1 MIQVLFEDIFAQD
14 VDAIV
19 NPANKDM
26 LHGGGLAAVIA
37 SRAGTDVVEASRR
50 IVAHM
55 PIETGE
61 AIVTEAGELD
71 DFQAIIHT
79 VGPYYVEN
87 DEDWSPRYAEA
98 SRDQQDDQLADAYKN
113 AIRLAAGNGLE
124 SIAFP
129 AVSCGVFRF
138 PVELAA
144 PIAIK
149 AIKEAMAQYPSVT
162 DVRICV
168 LEDAH
173 YDAFT
178 KALEAQNGE

>member
-1 MIQVLFEDIFAQD
+1 MGIQVLFEDIFAQD
-14 VDAIV
+14 VDVIV
-19 NPANKDM
+19 NPANKEM

-37 SRAGTDVVEASRR
+37 ARAGEEVAETSRF
-50 IVAHM
+50 IVRST

-61 AIVTEAGELD
+61 AIITEAGDLD
-71 DFQAIIHT
+71 FEAIVHT
-79 VGPYYVEN
+79 VGPYYVE
-87 DEDWSPRYAEA
+87 DEEDWSPRYAEA
-98 SRDQQDDQLADAYKN
+98 SRADQDQQLADAYKN
-113 AIRLAAGNGLE
+113 SIRLASVHGFE

-149 AIKEAMAQYPSVT
+149 AIKEAMDQYPNVT

-168 LEDAH
+168 LDDDH
-173 YDAFT
+173 YNAFME
-178 KALEAQNGE
+178 ALENGDN